1 MTKLTAPLQKLH
13 TPSKRTV
20 ATIRKSYLKWCKD
33 AYSLC
38 IWKLF
43 DYSHRKQPSLV
54 VQTIQIE
61 IDMKLKLFL
70 YAFAAMSLFGALA
83 NGQSLAITNA
93 RIVTVSGSVIEKGT
107 VVVRDG
113 LILTIGADAKTPAD
127 AQVIDATGLTVY
139 PGFIDALSSAGLQA
153 RTTTPAPGG
162 QGGGQQAAQQ
172 AAAQAAPSNS
182 NYGFGIRP
190 EVSAVDDLRGG
201 DTQFDAIRNAGFTS
215 AVTVGR
221 TGIFNGRSAIINL
234 AGDSVS
240 AMLIKEPYA
249 EHISFTTVAGYPGS
263 LLGTFSALR
272 QMLLD
277 ARRLEDWQKAYAA
290 NPKGMKRPDDD
301 KSLEALIPLLNREM
315 PVVFNANTENE
326 IVRALDLA
334 KEFNLK
340 AIIAG
345 GQEAGKVAER
355 LKSQN
360 VPVLLSLNFPKRTA
374 AANPEADPE
383 NLSTLRFRA
392 EVPKTAARLSQAGVK
407 FAFQSGGLTAMNDFF
422 VNAGKSVENGL
433 TKDAAIR
440 AMTLS
445 SAEILDVSDRLGS
458 IETGKI
464 ANLTIVKNDVF
475 ATDRFVPYT
484 VVDGKLFE
492 QKEPVRAPVGGRGP
506 GGQRGG
512 GANPGAAAPAAAMP
526 AVANVAG
533 TYNIT
538 IDVPGQVVSGTL
550 VLTQQGDVINGTMTT
565 QLGVTQIR
573 NGRAFPDGFAF
584 AAAVE
589 FGGATIDIAV
599 KATVT
604 GNILN
609 GTIDSPQGAVPIT
622 GTKLP

>member
-1 MTKLTAPLQKLH
+1 
-13 TPSKRTV
+13 
-20 ATIRKSYLKWCKD
+20 
-33 AYSLC
+33 
-38 IWKLF
+38 
-43 DYSHRKQPSLV
+43 
-54 VQTIQIE
+54 
-61 IDMKLKLFL
+61 MKLKLFL

-113 LILTIGADAKTPAD
+113 LILTVGADAKTPAD

-139 PGFIDALSSAGLQA
+139 PGFIDSLSSAGLQA
-153 RTTTPAPGG
+153 RTTTPTPGGG

-172 AAAQAAPSNS
+172 AAAQAGPSNS

-201 DTQFDAIRNAGFTS
+201 DAQFDAVRNAGFTS

-234 AGDSVS
+234 AGESVS
-240 AMLIKEPYA
+240 AMLIKEPFA

-277 ARRLEDWQKAYAA
+277 ARRLQDWQKAYAA

-345 GQEAGKVAER
+345 GQEAGNVAER

-392 EVPKTAARLSQAGVK
+392 EVPKTAAKLSQAGVK
-407 FAFQSGGLTAMNDFF
+407 FAFESGGLTTLNDFF
-422 VNAGKSVENGL
+422 ANAGKSVENGL
-433 TKDAAIR
+433 AKDAAIR

-458 IETGKI
+458 IEAGKI
-464 ANLTIVKNDVF
+464 ANLTVVKNDVF
-475 ATDRFVPYT
+475 ATDRFVPYI

-492 QKEPVRAPVGGRGP
+492 QKEPVRVPGGGRGP
-506 GGQRGG
+506 GVQRGG
-512 GANPGAAAPAAAMP
+512 GAGAATGAAMP
-526 AVANVAG
+526 AAANVAG

-589 FGGATIDIAV
+589 FGGASIDIAV

-604 GNILN
+604 GNILS

>member
-1 MTKLTAPLQKLH
+1 
-13 TPSKRTV
+13 
-20 ATIRKSYLKWCKD
+20 
-33 AYSLC
+33 
-38 IWKLF
+38 
-43 DYSHRKQPSLV
+43 
-54 VQTIQIE
+54 
-61 IDMKLKLFL
+61 MKLKLFL
-70 YAFAAMSLFGALA
+70 YAFAAMSLFCALA
-83 NGQSLAITNA
+83 NGQSIAITNA
-93 RIVTVSGSVIEKGT
+93 RIVTVSGATIEKGT

-113 LILTIGADAKTPAD
+113 LIQAVGADTRTPAD

-139 PGFIDALSSAGLQA
+139 PGFIDSLSSAGLQA
-153 RTTTPAPGG
+153 RTTPTAGGGPG
-162 QGGGQQAAQQ
+162 GGGQQAAQQ
-172 AAAQAAPSNS
+172 AAAQAQPSNS
-182 NYGFGIRP
+182 NYVVGIRP
-190 EVSAVDDLRGG
+190 EVSAVDELRAGES
-201 DTQFDAIRNAGFTS
+201 QFDAIRNAGFTS

-240 AMLIKEPYA
+240 AMLVKEPYA
-249 EHISFTTVAGYPGS
+249 EHISFATVSGYPGS

-277 ARRLEDWQKAYAA
+277 AKRLQDWQKAYAA
-290 NPKGMKRPDDD
+290 SPKGMTRPEDD

-315 PVVFNANTENE
+315 PVVFNANTERE
-326 IVRALDLA
+326 IIRALDLS

-345 GQEAGKVAER
+345 GQESAKVADR

-374 AANPEADPE
+374 AASPEADPE

-407 FAFQSGGLTAMNDFF
+407 FAFQSGGLTAMTDFF
-422 VNAGKSVENGL
+422 ANAGKSVENGL

-445 SAEILDVSDRLGS
+445 AAEILDISDRLGS
-458 IETGKI
+458 IESGKI
-464 ANLTIVKNDVF
+464 ANLAVVKNDVF
-475 ATDRFVPYT
+475 ATDRFVPYIF
-484 VVDGKLFE
+484 VDGKLFE
-492 QKEPVRAPVGGRGP
+492 QKEPVRVPGGGRGP

-512 GANPGAAAPAAAMP
+512 GANAAGAPVVAAPP
-526 AVANVAG
+526 NVANVAG

-538 IDVPGQVVSGTL
+538 IDVPGQTLTGTM
-550 VLTQQGDVINGTMTT
+550 VLTQQGDVITGTMTT

-573 NGRAFPDGFAF
+573 GGKASTDGFAF

-589 FGGATIDIAV
+589 FGGATIDISV
-599 KATVT
+599 KATVS
-604 GNILN
+604 GNNLT
-609 GTIDSPQGAVPIT
+609 GTIDSPQGTVTLT
-622 GTKLP
+622 GTKVP